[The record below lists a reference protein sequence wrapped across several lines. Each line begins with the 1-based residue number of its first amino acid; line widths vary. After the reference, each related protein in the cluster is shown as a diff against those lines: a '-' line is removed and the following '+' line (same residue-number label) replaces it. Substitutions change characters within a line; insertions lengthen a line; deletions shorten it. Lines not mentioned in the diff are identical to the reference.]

1 MHSAET
7 VIGGIP
13 DDPGAAV
20 EPGDPSSEGS
30 PETQVTLTVAAVA
43 ARLGVA
49 PSTLR
54 TWDRRYGLGPSGRA
68 AGSHR
73 RYTADDIARLETM
86 RRLTLAGAAPSDA
99 ARVAANSAPALV
111 TADLPAA
118 ATATAAVA
126 ARPVF
131 VDALTLAAAAAK
143 GEESRVRRMYEW
155 VVRERGIVG
164 AWTEIAEPALGYLA
178 SRDPADKPG
187 RDPENILAGAV
198 LAGAQ
203 SGPDAAVTRP
213 TGSPGVLLY
222 ADPRDLVQH
231 LGAHVLAAALV
242 ERGIVARVVRAT
254 GDPDRVRLASQS
266 APIGVLALVGAP
278 PGAEERAREAA
289 ERSDQVVFMVGPRA
303 PAVWLPG
310 VHRVRT
316 FEGALHEIAGA
327 LAERPEPAEPAEEGA
342 PGQAS

>member
-1 MHSAET
+1 MHGAEA

-13 DDPGAAV
+13 DDPGTAV
-20 EPGDPSSEGS
+20 EPGDASSEGS
-30 PETQVTLTVAAVA
+30 PDAQVTLTVAAVA

-99 ARVAANSAPALV
+99 ARVAANSAPTLV
-111 TADLPAA
+111 TPDLPAA
-118 ATATAAVA
+118 TAAVP

-203 SGPDAAVTRP
+203 IGTDAGVSRP

-222 ADPRDLVQH
+222 ADPRDLVHH

-254 GDPDRVRLASQS
+254 GDPDRVRLATQS

-303 PAVWLPG
+303 PAVWLPR

-327 LAERPEPAEPAEEGA
+327 LAERSEPAGEGES
-342 PGQAS
+342 GQAS